1 MLVILLRKSQ
11 RVTISFKKDNWYKM
25 EGEELRKNI
34 LVICLS
40 LMLIMSNYASFVSYA
55 NPLDPISDLIP
66 SIDDE
71 APAPPE
77 KPAEEQLAEDTI
89 NKVWMVFQFQQR
101 RQRKI

>member
-1 MLVILLRKSQ
+1 
-11 RVTISFKKDNWYKM
+11 M

-89 NKVWMVFQFQQR
+89 NKVWKVVNTKVLFTFNTGKPVSALNAVAGVF
-101 RQRKI
+101 